1 MKSIGSDIND
11 CYVYEDSFSGIAAG
25 MASGAITIG
34 VATTNSSF
42 SLKGKAHAVI
52 GSFDG
57 FMVEGMLA
65 VLRK

>member
-1 MKSIGSDIND
+1 MF
-11 CYVYEDSFSGIAAG
+11 EDSFSGIAAG

>member
-1 MKSIGSDIND
+1 M
-11 CYVYEDSFSGIAAG
+11 CY
-25 MASGAITIG
+25 G

-52 GSFDG
+52 ESFDG
-57 FMVEGMLA
+57 FTVEGMLA